1 MCLKYWCSLKHLLG
15 VGTFEK
21 ALRGRLSAI
30 SVHSPDL
37 SGAPGGE
44 SNRVWPSHGM
54 CLRLAGGLLLL
65 GLEV

>member
-37 SGAPGGE
+37 SDAPEGKAAE
-44 SNRVWPSHGM
+44 FRPSHGM
-54 CLRLAGGLLLL
+54 CYDLL
-65 GLEV
+65 VVCFC